1 MFISKNSF
9 KNLYKLVA
17 NVSIGSFLT
26 HILSLGSFDSEPGID
41 FARIGIVFRIYKI
54 RNRPITK
61 LICLIPLQ
69 NQNGIV
75 FKYQFALQSHPRV
88 IVIITLRNVVNILVI
103 HFWNFGQG
111 AVQIT

>member
-1 MFISKNSF
+1 MFQ
-9 KNLYKLVA
+9 YW
-17 NVSIGSFLT
+17 
-26 HILSLGSFDSEPGID
+26 LS
-41 FARIGIVFRIYKI
+41 YKI

-61 LICLIPLQ
+61 FICLIRLQ

-88 IVIITLRNVVNILVI
+88 IVIITLKSIVNILVT